1 MKLPIQMEEIEI
13 TPVSGFWFKLPE
25 EEAPDYNIHIHVEY
39 KVSEKQKK
47 VTMQAWANINNK
59 GVRFFLF
66 QGEMPLP
73 KDRSDKAIMRKL
85 VAFLNRKDEFY
96 DRLDASIG
104 AYEYIAEQTKGYETK

>member
-1 MKLPIQMEEIEI
+1 MTLPPNTEEIEI

-59 GVRFFLF
+59 GVRFFLC

-73 KDRSDKAIMRKL
+73 KDRSDKAIIRKL

-96 DRLDASIG
+96 DRLDTSIG
-104 AYEYIAEQTKGYETK
+104 AYEYIVEQTEGCEAE